1 MTACGV
7 QIASIAGVAGYPTH
21 KTSLIKRL
29 AREGSVRLVGVAARG
44 QKGFFYEVSSLR
56 APLRDALLAAGAVKA
71 PEDRPDP
78 LAAYQ
83 RAPASQKQEAERR
96 LRMVRRVK
104 AMLADGAATGRALA
118 AVAAEF
124 ECSVSAVKS
133 ALKAIQGVDEG
144 AWLAALVKGYKGR
157 QAAPIAPELWR
168 IFVADYGRVERP
180 ALIAAYERTCKE
192 AARRGLGPVPS
203 AKTFARAWARQ
214 SRAEQVF
221 MRDGEKAL
229 AATFPHIER
238 DRSSMKPMD
247 GANVDGR
254 EWDVAVRWPDGR
266 EGRPV
271 VTMVQDEAT
280 GFLLGWIVADVE
292 SADIYR
298 RVLCDVFTTQG
309 VPRRITFDNTRAA
322 ANKALT
328 AGAKGRHRFK
338 DRADDIMGLLP
349 RIGCD
354 PRFAIPENG
363 RSKLVERAFAELKE
377 RSEKDPRMAG
387 AYTGRSP
394 SEKPANYG
402 ECAVPVE
409 LFKTVLVEAVTHFNT
424 RVDRRGKVAFKTSY
438 RALFEQG
445 LAETSVRKLSD
456 AQRRLFFTIAAARKV
471 SPSGEV
477 RLGKRPHEARYWSP
491 ALRDHAGEIVVVRFD
506 PDNLNAPVLV
516 ETRDERLID
525 PAVPAIAKTPF
536 HSTAHLREHNCI
548 QRAERKRIKASVEA
562 QRRLAEL
569 ERGPPLPEPDV
580 TPAAHSPVVAPLFKT
595 RPTRAPDPLDA
606 ETLKRGMDRMNVFRR
621 QAG

>member
-1 MTACGV
+1 MALV
-7 QIASIAGVAGYPTH
+7 SLHAVRKVASQAGYTNSKPR
-21 KTSLIKRL
+21 LIERL
-29 AREGSVRLVGVAARG
+29 SREGAVRLVGVVARG
-44 QKGFFYEVSSLR
+44 QTGFLYEVSSLR
-56 APLRDALLAAGAVKA
+56 AALREALAAGSVTA
-71 PEDRPDP
+71 PEDRSDA
-78 LAAYQ
+78 LIAYQ
-83 RAPASQKQEAERR
+83 RAPASQKRDAERR

-104 AMLADGAATGRALA
+104 AALAAGEATGAALA

-133 ALKAIQGVDEG
+133 ALKAIQGVDE
-144 AWLAALVKGYKGR
+144 AARLAALVKGYKGR
-157 QAAPIAPELWR
+157 QPSPIAPELWR
-168 IFVADYGRVERP
+168 IFVADYGRVEQP
-180 ALIAAYERTCKE
+180 ALIAAYERTCRE

-203 AKTFARAWARQ
+203 AKTFARAWARL
-214 SRAEQVF
+214 SRAEQVL
-221 MRDGEKAL
+221 MREGDKAL
-229 AATFPHIER
+229 AGTFPHVER
-238 DRSSMKPMD
+238 DRSGMKPMD

-254 EWDVAVRWPDGR
+254 EWDVTIRWPDGR

-298 RVLCDVFTTQG
+298 RVLCDVFTTHG

-338 DRADDIMGLLP
+338 DRADDIMGVLP
-349 RIGCD
+349 RVGCD

-402 ECAVPVE
+402 AAVVPLE
-409 LFKTVLVEAVTHFNT
+409 LFKAVLAEAVAHFNT
-424 RVDRRGKVAFKTSY
+424 RADRRGKVAFKTSY
-438 RALFEQG
+438 RALFEKG
-445 LAETSVRKLSD
+445 LAETPVHKLSD
-456 AQRRLFFTIAAARKV
+456 AQRRLFFTIAEARKV

-525 PAVPAIAKTPF
+525 PAVSAIGKTPF
-536 HSTAHLREHNCI
+536 HSTAHLREHSRI
-548 QRAERKRIKASVEA
+548 QRAERKRIKAGVEA

-569 ERGPPLPEPDV
+569 ERGPPLPEPDAA
-580 TPAAHSPVVAPLFKT
+580 PAAASPVLAPLFKA
-595 RPTRAPDPLDA
+595 RPARAPEPLDPD
-606 ETLKRGMDRMNVFRR
+606 LIRRGLGNMEPFRR